1 MNLLHMQRERK
12 WSSDTQFKNARE
24 AIYYWAGIAVLN
36 QFTKKRVGF
45 DVQWSGPMPAGPKIF
60 AGNHPTTTDPFYV
73 LTVLGEKMRMMVNA
87 DIFEKPILG
96 RLMRKS
102 GHIPVDKKNGG
113 KSLEEGIA
121 ALSNG
126 DNIGIFPEGSL
137 SDLTNGI
144 DVNRLKTG
152 AVRMALQ
159 TGSPVLPVGIHMPL
173 ENIRTKLLRVGG
185 ERVESRFYFKGR
197 YAITIGQPMWMT
209 GNVDNWERVRELSN
223 LLQERIYDLSQISAM
238 RLEREMPKVTGR
250 RKKRKSIMIE
260 TGM

>member
-36 QFTKKRVGF
+36 QFTKKRVAF
-45 DVQWSGPMPAGPKIF
+45 DVQWSGPVPAGPKIF
-60 AGNHPTTTDPFYV
+60 AGNHPTTTDPFYL
-73 LTVLGEKMRMMVNA
+73 LTIVEEKMRMMVNA
-87 DIFEKPILG
+87 DIFKKPILG

-102 GHIPVDKKNGG
+102 GHIPVDKRKGL
-113 KSLEEGIA
+113 KSLESGIG

-137 SDLTNGI
+137 SDIANGI

-159 TGSPVLPVGIHMPL
+159 TGTPVLPVGIHMPL
-173 ENIRTKLLRVGG
+173 EDINTRILKVGG
-185 ERVESRFYFKGR
+185 ERVESRFCFKGR
-197 YAITIGQPMWMT
+197 YAITIGRPVWMT
-209 GNVDNWERVRELSN
+209 GNVEDRDRVRELSV

-238 RLEREMPKVTGR
+238 RLSKNMPKTSGK
-250 RKKRKSIMIE
+250 RKKRKSIMVE